1 MWVTVVEL
9 EEFQRRA
16 KGLLSDAERTELID
30 AVAANPL
37 LGVSLGGGL
46 RKWRFARSG
55 GGKSGGYRV
64 VHYFAPT
71 GGGPVFLLTVFAKNE
86 KADLSPREAEALA
99 ALTRTVAERHGRR
112 G

>member
-16 KGLLSDAERTELID
+16 KDLLSDAERTELID
-30 AVAANPL
+30 AVGANPL
-37 LGVSLGGGL
+37 LGGGL
-46 RKWRFARSG
+46 RNWRFTRSG
-55 GGKSGGYRV
+55 SGKSGGYRV